1 MVALNKQIKELDEKL
16 DGLRASY
23 SEGNKARKEQLKPAI
38 LQAEEQLDAL
48 LEQPGELEKK
58 ARNAEINY
66 LKTNDNTTVMI
77 FETLIIAFLM
87 VVAIVL
93 ILLEIFML
101 PGITVAGVGG
111 FIFAAG
117 GLIYAYSV
125 DTLAGN
131 VTLTVSLLVFAA
143 TFVWLLRSKSF
154 SRVALKTDV
163 DSRLVSSR
171 DLGIIPGDEGLTLS
185 RLAPIGK
192 ARINGIMVEAKSMD
206 ELIDENTPVEVV
218 RVDSN
223 NIIVKRKINHN
234 S

>member
-1 MVALNKQIKELDEKL
+1 
-16 DGLRASY
+16 
-23 SEGNKARKEQLKPAI
+23 
-38 LQAEEQLDAL
+38 
-48 LEQPGELEKK
+48 
-58 ARNAEINY
+58 
-66 LKTNDNTTVMI
+66 MI

-131 VTLTVSLLVFAA
+131 VTLAVSLLVFAA

-185 RLAPIGK
+185 R
-192 ARINGIMVEAKSMD
+192 
-206 ELIDENTPVEVV
+206 
-218 RVDSN
+218 
-223 NIIVKRKINHN
+223 
-234 S
+234 

>member
-1 MVALNKQIKELDEKL
+1 
-16 DGLRASY
+16 
-23 SEGNKARKEQLKPAI
+23 
-38 LQAEEQLDAL
+38 
-48 LEQPGELEKK
+48 
-58 ARNAEINY
+58 
-66 LKTNDNTTVMI
+66 MI

-131 VTLTVSLLVFAA
+131 MTLAVSLLVFAA